1 MALIFKRKRD
11 SKRKVFVG
19 LLICYLS
26 YELIADVVKE
36 RSDGKGESSVEEQ
49 SLADTGSH
57 IRESS

>member
-1 MALIFKRKRD
+1 MREIQRREIFICL
-11 SKRKVFVG
+11 

-36 RSDGKGESSVEEQ
+36 RSDGKGESSVEEE